1 MNEKV
6 QNFRDWF
13 ADYTS
18 NYVVIGGT
26 ACSVLGDDLGFSF
39 RSTKDIDLVL
49 VNDQLGDAFSE
60 RFWKYIDEAGYS
72 YRACSNGLPK
82 LYRFQ
87 KPLNSGNFP
96 DMIELFVGQEAD
108 LKLLSNHQLAHI
120 EFDDAP
126 SLSAIVLNE
135 NYYNIL
141 NRWHRIV
148 DGLSI
153 LDTPGLI
160 LFKIKAWL
168 DLSSG
173 KFPTDSKDIKKHRR
187 DVLELCDTLP
197 SEAVFR
203 IEESVLN
210 DVLQFTSNMEL
221 EAVFT
226 PDSKQK
232 SRLDKAVSILRKAFI
247 QDIH

>member
-49 VNDQLGDAFSE
+49 VNDQLSDAFSE

-87 KPLNSGNFP
+87 KPLNSG
-96 DMIELFVGQEAD
+96 
-108 LKLLSNHQLAHI
+108 
-120 EFDDAP
+120 
-126 SLSAIVLNE
+126 
-135 NYYNIL
+135 
-141 NRWHRIV
+141 
-148 DGLSI
+148 
-153 LDTPGLI
+153 
-160 LFKIKAWL
+160 
-168 DLSSG
+168 
-173 KFPTDSKDIKKHRR
+173 KFPTDSKDVKKHRR

-210 DVLQFTSNMEL
+210 DVLQFTSNMDL
-221 EAVFT
+221 EATFT
-226 PDSKQK
+226 PDAKQK
-232 SRLDKAVSILRKAFI
+232 SRLDKVVSIL
-247 QDIH
+247 